1 MVAPV
6 TIGAR
11 LKDDGTLQSAG
22 TTPGD
27 IDTGF
32 DEVTGSNHKITKT
45 NIFAGELD
53 EITLPSGEP
62 SGGSVLLNGT
72 SQYLSLSGSGDY
84 QFGTSDFT
92 IEGWF
97 YSTSSAY
104 QRLWCFPD
112 GDNVEVMGTQVY
124 YWKGSGSPIG
134 SGANSFH
141 ANAWTHIALV
151 KSSGVA
157 KVYINGRERIVDN
170 SPFNSATSRALAIG
184 GEVDLGIDGQDP
196 TGGARDGYFVGKI
209 TQFRVVKGL
218 AVYTGNFS
226 TPINPLQK
234 TQSSGINI
242 SAITGSSTKLL
253 LKMADSSSLVTDS
266 SDSEQS
272 VTNNGSATFDAGS
285 PSSTTFNGAMKQFKN
300 GKLLVQNEFDEVLD
314 TEPTPGTLV

>member
-1 MVAPV
+1 MVAPT

-11 LKDDGTLQSAG
+11 LKNDGTLLTAG
-22 TTPGD
+22 ITPGNL
-27 IDTGF
+27 DTGF
-32 DEVTGSNHKITKT
+32 DEVTGSNHKVTKT

-53 EITLPSGEP
+53 EITLPSGQP
-62 SGGSVLLNGT
+62 SGGSVLMNGT
-72 SQYLSLSGSGDY
+72 TQYLSLAGTGDF

-112 GDNVEVMGTQVY
+112 GDNVEIMGTQVY
-124 YWKGSGSPIG
+124 YWKGSGAPIG
-134 SGANSFH
+134 SGSNSFH

-157 KVYINGRERIVDN
+157 KVYINGLARIVDN

-184 GEVDLGIDGQDP
+184 GEVDLGIDGQ
-196 TGGARDGYFVGKI
+196 GAVAGRDGYFVGKI
-209 TQFRVVKGL
+209 TQFRIVKGL
-218 AVYTGNFS
+218 AVYTNTFS

-234 TQSSGINI
+234 TQNSGINI

-253 LKMADSSSLVTDS
+253 LKVIDSSSLVTDS
-266 SDSEQS
+266 SDSTQS

-300 GKLLVQNEFDEVLD
+300 GKLLVQNEFDEYTGIV
-314 TEPTPGTLV
+314 

>member
-1 MVAPV
+1 MAAPT

-11 LKDDGTLQSAG
+11 LKNDGTLLTAG
-22 TTPGD
+22 ITPGNL
-27 IDTGF
+27 DTGF
-32 DEVTGSNHKITKT
+32 DEVTGSNHKVTKT

-53 EITLPSGEP
+53 EITLPSGQP
-62 SGGSVLLNGT
+62 SGGAVLLNGT
-72 SQYLSLSGSGDY
+72 TQYLSLAGSGDF
-84 QFGTSDFT
+84 QFGTNDFT

-134 SGANSFH
+134 SGSNSFNT
-141 ANAWTHIALV
+141 NAWTHIALV
-151 KSSGVA
+151 KNGGVA
-157 KVYINGRERIVDN
+157 KVYINGLARIVDN
-170 SPFNSATSRALAIG
+170 SPYDSQSSRALAIG
-184 GEVDLGIDGQDP
+184 GEVDLGITGQDA

-218 AVYTGNFS
+218 AVYTDTFS

-234 TQSSGINI
+234 IQDAGVNI

-253 LKMADSSSLVTDS
+253 LKVIALSSLVTDS
-266 SDSEQS
+266 SDSTQS
-272 VTNNGSATFDAGS
+272 VTNNDNATFDASS
-285 PSSTTFNGAMKQFKN
+285 PSSTTFNGAMKQFRN
-300 GKLLVQNEFDEVLD
+300 GKLLVQSEFDEYTGIV
-314 TEPTPGTLV
+314 